1 MKNLIALPLCLGLLS
16 CAQVEKQAQEAQ
28 EAQETQ
34 KPTSRYIGQV
44 ASVHANQGFVLIQRG
59 PGITVSAGSVLISQ
73 GLDGSAANLRV
84 SGEMLGQMMAA
95 DIQSGSPQRGDS
107 VREPLFKEGD
117 LQDSSTDQDS

>member
-16 CAQVEKQAQEAQ
+16 CAQVEKQ
-28 EAQETQ
+28 AQETQ

-84 SGEMLGQMMAA
+84 SGEMLGQMIAA
-95 DIQSGSPQRGDS
+95 DIQSGSPQRGDC
-107 VREPLFKEGD
+107 VREPLFKKGD
-117 LQDSSTDQDS
+117 LQDGSMDQGS